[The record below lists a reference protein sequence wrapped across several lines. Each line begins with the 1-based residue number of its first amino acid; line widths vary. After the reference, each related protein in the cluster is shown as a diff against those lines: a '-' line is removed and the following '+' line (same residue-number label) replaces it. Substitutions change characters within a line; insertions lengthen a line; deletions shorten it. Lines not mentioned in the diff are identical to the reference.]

1 MEFDYERWAAWGDW
15 RRLRRTA
22 EEEDTL
28 RQDTKPSWGE
38 REAQR
43 KRRLYDR
50 VGSCRDDCDYPSECH
65 HLRSEMRQRF
75 TMVDSD
81 EVSPISP
88 PSMEEAARSILRMG
102 VEEADCVFAQRIIWR
117 ADAPEREEWEDWWDD
132 ESGYGAAS
140 EDEDVDMVYEDIR
153 G

>member
-50 VGSCRDDCDYPSECH
+50 MGSCRDDCDYPSECH

-88 PSMEEAARSILRMG
+88 PSMEEAAR
-102 VEEADCVFAQRIIWR
+102 FAGAHRGENSGLGFDVYV
-117 ADAPEREEWEDWWDD
+117 DAPEREEWEDWWDD
-132 ESGYGAAS
+132 DSGYGAAS